1 MDINS
6 YKKSNFGT
14 AFFFLSKKQK
24 EALKLI
30 YAFCRY
36 ADDIVDD
43 NFGNAPSLLK
53 ELREDLQNPSKDFFI
68 KLKKVIKDF
77 KIPKQYFF
85 DLIDGVERDL
95 KTPVRFETFK
105 DLEWYIYRVAGVV
118 GLMCIHIFGFKNK
131 QTIEYAK
138 NLANA
143 IQITNILRDI
153 GEDSKIDR
161 LYLPLEDLK
170 KFQVSQEDIFKKNNT
185 YEVKKLL
192 AFERQR
198 TQAFYNQADKLL
210 PKEDFKNMLAAR
222 IMGNIYKAIFER
234 TAPCIIFEEKIKLNK
249 FHKILIMFKTWRETK

>member
-6 YKKSNFGT
+6 YKKSNFGL

-24 EALKLI
+24 EALKLV

-43 NFGNAPSLLK
+43 YFENAPKLLK
-53 ELREDLQNPSKDFFI
+53 ELREDLEKPTKDFFI
-68 KLKKVIKDF
+68 KLEEVIKDF

-95 KTPVRFETFK
+95 KTPVHFETFK
-105 DLEWYIYRVAGVV
+105 DLQWYIYRVAGVV

-131 QTIEYAK
+131 KTKEYAE
-138 NLANA
+138 NLACA
-143 IQITNILRDI
+143 VQMTNILRDI
-153 GEDSKIDR
+153 AEDSKIGR
-161 LYLPLEDLK
+161 IYLPLEDLK
-170 KFQVSQEDIFKKNNT
+170 KFQVSAEDILNCQNT

-192 AFERQR
+192 AFERIR
-198 TQAFYNQADKLL
+198 TENFYKQAQELL

-222 IMGNIYKAIFER
+222 IMGNIYKVIFYKMKEG
-234 TAPCIIFEEKIKLNK
+234 IIFDKKIKLSKLNK
-249 FHKILIMFKTWRETK
+249 LYIVLKTWREEK

>member
-6 YKKSNFGT
+6 YKKSNFGA
-14 AFFFLSKKQK
+14 AFFFLSKEQK
-24 EALKLI
+24 EALKLV

-36 ADDIVDD
+36 ADDVVDD
-43 NFGNAPSLLK
+43 NFENAPKLLK

-68 KLKKVIKDF
+68 RLEKVIKDF

-95 KTPVRFETFK
+95 KTPVRFETFN
-105 DLEWYIYRVAGVV
+105 DLDWYIYRVAGVV

-138 NLANA
+138 SLASA
-143 IQITNILRDI
+143 VQMTNILRDI
-153 GEDSKIDR
+153 AEDSKINR

-170 KFQVSQEDIFKKNNT
+170 KFQVPQEDILKRHNT

-198 TQAFYNQADKLL
+198 TLDFYKQAERLL
-210 PKEDFKNMLAAR
+210 PKEDFKNMLGAR
-222 IMGNIYKAIFER
+222 IMGNIYKAILDK
-234 TAPCIIFEEKIKLNK
+234 TAPCIIFEEKIKLSK
-249 FHKILIMFKTWRETK
+249 FNKILIMLKTWSQTK

>member
-6 YKKSNFGT
+6 YKKSNFGL
-14 AFFFLSKKQK
+14 AFFFLSKEQK

-43 NFGNAPSLLK
+43 NFKNAPKLLK
-53 ELREDLQNPSKDFFI
+53 ELREDLEKPNKDFFI
-68 KLKKVIKDF
+68 RLEKVIKDF

-105 DLEWYIYRVAGVV
+105 DLDWYIYRVAGVV
-118 GLMCIHIFGFKNK
+118 GLMCIYVFGFKNK

-143 IQITNILRDI
+143 VQMTNILRDI
-153 GEDSKIDR
+153 AEDSKINR
-161 LYLPLEDLK
+161 VYLPLEDLK
-170 KFQVSQEDIFKKNNT
+170 KFEVPVEDILNKNNT
-185 YEVKKLL
+185 YAVKKLL

-198 TQAFYNQADKLL
+198 TLDFYNQAEKLL
-210 PKEDFKNMLAAR
+210 PKEDFKNMLGAR
-222 IMGNIYKAIFER
+222 IMGNIYKAIFDK
-234 TAPCIIFEEKIKLNK
+234 TAPCIIFENKIKLNK
-249 FHKILIMFKTWRETK
+249 VQKLIILFKTWRAKK